1 MLVCFRIIFANRK
14 TVIAR
19 IKLTNDQD
27 ILIFYHSKAIYE
39 SNIEMLNIYDKDY
52 RVLDLVR
59 QREIQD
65 SVAYAV
71 SQKLHVT
78 ESLISRL
85 GLEKELTGH
94 TGCVNCLEWNESG
107 QILASAS
114 DDMNIILWDPFRYEK
129 KLVLRTGHH
138 GNIFSVKFM
147 PKSNDSILVSGAGD
161 SEVRVRDLTLLEPIL
176 ICNCHYGRVK
186 RIATASTVPFLFWSA
201 AEDGLI
207 LQHDIR
213 TPHTCKNN
221 ECSTALINLVNHLG
235 RYAEG
240 KCISVNPKKPELIAI
255 GANDAY
261 IRMYDRRMIK
271 LSQVPDISPLRN
283 DWERVTLNLPRAGE
297 GDPDENIPLGCAQ
310 YFIAGHLQSRDRFS
324 RTLTTTYLT
333 FSADGTELLVNMGG
347 EQIYLF
353 DINNPKT
360 LKTYLGYSANIPS
373 DFKKCCADKNH
384 LDSIDAT
391 SKDVKVLPVHV
402 EELKCQANR
411 CFEQRKYTLAITLY
425 NKAISY
431 CPNAAVLFANRAAA
445 YMKRTWDGDIYAALK
460 DCQTALLL
468 DPGHIKAHFRL
479 ARCLFDLYRSVEADK
494 VIKDFQQKFPKYASN
509 SACEAL
515 RMDIEEAID
524 SGRDHYMN
532 QSVIQVSEYE
542 QAWQHNTIDYK
553 MRFYG
558 HCNTTTDI
566 KEVNFFGNNGQY
578 IVAGSDDGS
587 FFIWDRNTTNII
599 RVLRGDELI
608 VNCLQPHPSTCLLAT
623 SGIEPVIRLW
633 SPLPEDGSVN
643 EREIQNLEDAASA
656 NQVLMNSDPFS
667 VMLMH
672 MGYRF
677 PVQQIQII

>member
-1 MLVCFRIIFANRK
+1 
-14 TVIAR
+14 
-19 IKLTNDQD
+19 
-27 ILIFYHSKAIYE
+27 
-39 SNIEMLNIYDKDY
+39 MLNIHDKDY

-78 ESLISRL
+78 ESLIARL
-85 GLEKELTGH
+85 GLEKELVGH

-129 KLVLRTGHH
+129 KLLLRTGHH

-161 SEVRVRDLTLLEPIL
+161 SKVRVRDLTLTEPIL
-176 ICNCHYGRVK
+176 ICNCHMGRVK

-201 AEDGLI
+201 AEDGLV
-207 LQHDIR
+207 LQYDIR
-213 TPHTCKNN
+213 MPHTCKNN
-221 ECSTALINLVNHLG
+221 ECNTVLINLVNHLG
-235 RYAEG
+235 QYAEG
-240 KCISVNPKKPELIAI
+240 KCISVNPKKPELIAV

-271 LSQVPDISPLRN
+271 LSQVPIISSPRS
-283 DWERVTLNLPRAGE
+283 DWERGDLNIRRAGE

-310 YFIAGHLQSRDRFS
+310 YFIAGHLQSRQRKS
-324 RTLTTTYLT
+324 RILTTTYLN
-333 FSADGTELLVNMGG
+333 FSADGNELLVNMGG

-353 DINNPKT
+353 DINNPKS
-360 LKTYLGYSANIPS
+360 LKTYCGHFTNTYSGDLGKCFVEKNNPDALDGTRKNI
-373 DFKKCCADKNH
+373 
-384 LDSIDAT
+384 
-391 SKDVKVLPVHV
+391 KVLPHHV
-402 EELKCQANR
+402 EELKCQANGH
-411 CFEQRKYTLAITLY
+411 FEQQKYTLAITSY

-445 YMKRTWDGDIYAALK
+445 YMKRAWDGDIYAALK
-460 DCQTALLL
+460 DCQTTLLL
-468 DPGHIKAHFRL
+468 DPSHVKAHFRL
-479 ARCLFDLYRSVEADK
+479 ARCLFDLHRSVEAEE
-494 VIKDFQQKFPKYASN
+494 VIKDFQQKFPEYASN
-509 SACEAL
+509 SACKAL
-515 RMDIEEAID
+515 RMDIKEAIESGKD
-524 SGRDHYMN
+524 SDINRFPL
-532 QSVIQVSEYE
+532 QISEHE
-542 QAWQHNTIDYK
+542 QTWRHNTIDYK
-553 MRFYG
+553 MRFCG

-566 KEVNFFGNNGQY
+566 KEANFFGNNGQY

-599 RVLRGDELI
+599 RVLRGDERI

-623 SGIEPVIRLW
+623 SGIDPVIRLW

-656 NQVLMNSDPFS
+656 NQIRMNSDPFE
-667 VMLMH
+667 VMLMN

-677 PVQQIQII
+677 PVQQNELNEDGDAQQDQSIMQPLNCRPS